1 LSDNEA
7 QIPYRYANKEKDKE
21 TGLQYFEQRYLS
33 NLTGHFISP
42 ADPVY
47 ATAQRLVNPEY
58 FNPYSYTYNNPYRYI
73 DPDGRE
79 PTLSISGVGAGLER

>member
-1 LSDNEA
+1 V
-7 QIPYRYANKEKDKE
+7 NKEKDKE
-21 TGLQYFEQRYLS
+21 TGLQYFKQRYLS

-58 FNPYSYTYNNPYRYI
+58 FNPYSYAYNNPYRYI
-73 DPDGRE
+73 DPDGRK